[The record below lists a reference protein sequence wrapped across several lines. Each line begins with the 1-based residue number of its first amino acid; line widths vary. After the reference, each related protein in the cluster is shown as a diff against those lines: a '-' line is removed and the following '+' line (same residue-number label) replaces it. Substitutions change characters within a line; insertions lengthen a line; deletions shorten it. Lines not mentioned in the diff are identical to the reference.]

1 MKKSVLLAL
10 TAVAGA
16 VVLSGCAGMDK
27 SASEGANG
35 DPFATASFQKIL
47 KNDFVSKGQASV
59 DRLKQTK
66 AQYECSKYDYLGQ
79 PLPAA
84 VGKEIEAT
92 AQSKIVYPKDGQYLG
107 DWKAGLKIAEDGK
120 GLQWSDKPGTPN
132 GGNCLACHKMIAN
145 DPSQGNIGPELYH
158 YAKLRGNSEAILKY
172 TWARIYNSEAFNA
185 CSYMPPF
192 GEHKILTEQQMKDV
206 MALLMDPNSPVNQ

>member
-1 MKKSVLLAL
+1 MKKSALFVLA
-10 TAVAGA
+10 AASA
-16 VVLSGCAGMDK
+16 AVLSGCAGMDK
-27 SASEGANG
+27 SASAGTSG

-47 KNDFVSKGQASV
+47 KDDFVTKGQASV
-59 DRLKQTK
+59 ERLKQTK
-66 AQYECSKYDYLGQ
+66 AQYECSKYDYLGK
-79 PLPAA
+79 PMPDAIR
-84 VGKEIEAT
+84 KDIETT
-92 AQSKIVYPKDGQYLG
+92 AQSKVVYPADGQYLG

-120 GLQWSDKPGTPN
+120 GMQWSDKPGTPN

-185 CSYMPPF
+185 CSYMPGF
-192 GEHKILTEQQMKDV
+192 GEHHILTETQMKDV
-206 MALLMDPNSPVNQ
+206 MALLMDPNSPVNK